1 MRSKPSPE
9 SNPTLA
15 ELQRWMR
22 WVITEPRGIREALS
36 SPWPPDPVFLERGSS
51 STNALE
57 GWPLDP
63 TLAQRYKEPER
74 QLQVIEQA
82 APLSTHD
89 RLDVYANAYFYRL
102 LESLAADF
110 TTVHRVLGEER
121 FHDLVAHYLMRF
133 PSNSPNIGDLGETF
147 PRYIKESPHS
157 KSFPFLYELAMLERA
172 IMECLFTNHLPP
184 LDVRSFQTK
193 SEEEWATARF
203 VLDPAIRL
211 ISVQWPVDQLWK
223 SREQPEPLELPAFPE
238 FSPRHLLLYR
248 DDNWVS
254 VSVVDIHPWKALH
267 MLRSGMSLGAVCD
280 ALSKTPH
287 PSLSPSEGE
296 RAQGEGNLPIQE
308 WFSSWITRG
317 LVRNI
322 LWE

>member
-1 MRSKPSPE
+1 MFWSKKLKKPKKSERKFWGRNIMKSKSLPESKPS
-9 SNPTLA
+9 LA

-22 WVITEPRGIREALS
+22 WVITEPRGIGEALS
-36 SPWPPDPVFLERGSS
+36 RPW
-51 STNALE
+51 T
-57 GWPLDP
+57 LDP
-63 TLAQRYKEPER
+63 SLAQRYKEPDR

-102 LESLAADF
+102 LESLAAHF
-110 TTVHRVLGEER
+110 VTVHRVLGEER

-133 PSNSPNIGDLGETF
+133 PSNSPNIGDLGEAF
-147 PRYIKESPHS
+147 PGFIQESPHS
-157 KSFPFLYELAMLERA
+157 KSIPFLYELAMLERA

-184 LDVRSFQTK
+184 LDVRSIPTK

-211 ISVQWPVDQLWK
+211 LSVQWSVDQLWK
-223 SREQPEPLELPAFPE
+223 YREQPEPLELPAFRE
-238 FSPRHLLLYR
+238 SSPRHLLLYR
-248 DDNWVS
+248 DDNWVN
-254 VSVVDIHPWKALH
+254 VTVMDIDPWKALH

-280 ALSKTPH
+280 ALSKQWNQGPE
-287 PSLSPSEGE
+287 SLPVM
-296 RAQGEGNLPIQE
+296 E
-308 WFSSWITRG
+308 WFSSWVATG